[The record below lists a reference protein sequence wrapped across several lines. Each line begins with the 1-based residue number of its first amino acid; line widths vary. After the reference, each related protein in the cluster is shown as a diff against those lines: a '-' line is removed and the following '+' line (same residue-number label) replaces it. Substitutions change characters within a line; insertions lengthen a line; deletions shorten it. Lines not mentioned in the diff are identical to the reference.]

1 MAMFSHRETKQPN
14 PTPLP
19 ATPSRQNQ
27 VGTPGDEGGD
37 ERSYANTNGTS
48 PKTGAGVSNATNEN
62 GRGVFHRSV
71 LYFTATPTKGRG
83 TDFSK

>member
-48 PKTGAGVSNATNEN
+48 PKTGAGVSNATNEYY
-62 GRGVFHRSV
+62 GGG
-71 LYFTATPTKGRG
+71 TPDDAFGKYVENLNWN
-83 TDFSK
+83 